1 MKTLIFN
8 GSPRKNGDTAVLIN
22 EFTSNLEGEYKI
34 INSYDCNIKACI
46 DCRYC
51 WKNEGC
57 SQIDGMQEVYSYIQE
72 CDNILIASPI
82 FFTEISGQLLAVASR
97 LQTYFCARYFRKET
111 PIKKSKK
118 GGIILAA
125 GGNGNMEKAFSTAS
139 MLLDN
144 MNAKEIGPAVYC
156 LNTDQISPKNNIQ
169 DMKGV
174 REIAKFFNQ
183 FFPIKNKEVKYE
195 L

>member
-8 GSPRKNGDTAVLIN
+8 GSPRTNGDTAVLLN
-22 EFTSNLEGEYKI
+22 EFIRNLEGDYKI
-34 INSYDCNIKACI
+34 VNAYDCNIKACI

-57 SQIDGMQEVYSYIQE
+57 SITDGMQEVYSYIQE

-82 FFTEISGQLLAVASR
+82 FFTEISGQLLAVTSR
-97 LQTYFCARYFRKET
+97 LQTYFCARYFRKEI

-125 GGNGNMEKAFSTAS
+125 GGDGNIEKAFITSNVL
-139 MLLDN
+139 MDN
-144 MNAKEIGPAVYC
+144 MNAKKMAPPVYC
-156 LNTDQISPKNNIQ
+156 MNTDHISPKDNAMVMEGVENI
-169 DMKGV
+169 
-174 REIAKFFNQ
+174 ALFFNG
-183 FFPIKNKEVKYE
+183 IVES
-195 L
+195 

>member
-8 GSPRKNGDTAVLIN
+8 GSPRENGDTAVLIN
-22 EFTSNLEGEYKI
+22 EFINKLEGEYKI
-34 INSYDCNIKACI
+34 INAYDCNIKACI

-57 SQIDGMQEVYSYIQE
+57 SQIDGMQEVYNYIQE
-72 CDNILIASPI
+72 CDNILIASPV

-125 GGNGNMEKAFSTAS
+125 GGNGNMEKAFSTTS

-144 MNAKEIGPAVYC
+144 MNAKKNAPVVYC
-156 LNTDQISPKNNIQ
+156 MNTDHIAPINNLEALENTKQI
-169 DMKGV
+169 
-174 REIAKFFNQ
+174 ALFFNG
-183 FFPIKNKEVKYE
+183 FMES
-195 L
+195 

>member
-8 GSPRKNGDTAVLIN
+8 GSPRANGDTAILID
-22 EFTSNLEGEYKI
+22 EFIRNLEGEYKI
-34 INSYDCNIKACI
+34 INTYDCNIKACI

-57 SQIDGMQEVYSYIQE
+57 SQIDGMQDVYNYIQE
-72 CDNILIASPI
+72 CDNIVIASPI

-111 PIKKSKK
+111 PIKKSKS

-144 MNAKEIGPAVYC
+144 MNAKKIAPAVYC
-156 LNTDQISPKNNIQ
+156 MDTDHIDPTINLEAIENIRQ
-169 DMKGV
+169 M
-174 REIAKFFNQ
+174 AQLFNG
-183 FFPIKNKEVKYE
+183 FAES
-195 L
+195 

>member
-8 GSPRKNGDTAVLIN
+8 GSPRTNGDTAILIN
-22 EFTSNLEGEYKI
+22 EFIRNLEGDYKI
-34 INSYDCNIKACI
+34 TNAYDCNIKACI
-46 DCRYC
+46 DCRFC

-57 SQIDGMQEVYSYIQE
+57 SQTDGMQEVYSYIQE
-72 CDNILIASPI
+72 CDNILIASPV

-111 PIKKSKK
+111 PIKRSKK

-125 GGNGNMEKAFSTAS
+125 GGNGNTEKAFNTAS

-144 MNAKEIGPAVYC
+144 MNAKKIASVVYC
-156 LNTDQISPKNNIQ
+156 MNTDHISPINNLEAMENTKQ
-169 DMKGV
+169 
-174 REIAKFFNQ
+174 IALLFNG
-183 FFPIKNKEVKYE
+183 FTES
-195 L
+195 